1 MAETLSSNLFYNYY
15 FLDSLDIKSLDFNFS
30 NETILAILLFG
41 VTNNILYAY
50 IMLKR
55 TAEGWCGMDIFC
67 KEVKPYEC
75 LNINRVQFW
84 LRIMKEHSLF
94 MKLGFACSDTEL
106 ICEAEKFYNTFECFE
121 KQISKIKCD
130 EEFKIFVCKVMDAV
144 KEIFSFKRHVLQLLI
159 ECQIGGYN
167 YPLLIDHIS
176 REAMYFLKLLQK
188 IKDGDMKHPVDSI
201 VSDNVFWL
209 RHMADHARFIAGLL
223 DPSERGFVEKANAFA
238 LQFEQLQLQARDLD
252 SMLWHFC
259 PNNNLIRFEQD
270 VTKATLQLRDFKK
283 AARDLISC
291 CKVISL
297 IPPLLAD
304 HVLREAEYF
313 LEVLEQI
320 KHDIPNMAGKIV
332 TCDY

>member
-1 MAETLSSNLFYNYY
+1 
-15 FLDSLDIKSLDFNFS
+15 
-30 NETILAILLFG
+30 
-41 VTNNILYAY
+41 
-50 IMLKR
+50 
-55 TAEGWCGMDIFC
+55 MDIFC
-67 KEVKPYEC
+67 RDVAQYEC
-75 LNINRVQFW
+75 LNMKRVQFW

-106 ICEAEKFYNTFECFE
+106 IRQAEEFYHVFEDLE
-121 KQISKIKCD
+121 KRSCRIKCD
-130 EEFKIFVCKVMDAV
+130 EEFINFVSKIIVAV
-144 KEIFSFKRHVLQLLI
+144 NNIFAFKRHVLHLLI

-176 REAMYFLKLLQK
+176 REAMYFLKLLEK
-188 IKDGDMKHPVDSI
+188 IQDGDMACPVDSI
-201 VSDNVFWL
+201 FSDNVFWL

-223 DPSERGFVEKANAFA
+223 DPSERSFVEKANAFA
-238 LQFEQLQLQARDLD
+238 VQFEQLQLQARDLD
-252 SMLWHFC
+252 SMLWHFQ
-259 PNNNLIRFEQD
+259 PNNDLIRFEKD
-270 VTKATLQLRDFKK
+270 VTQATVQIRDFKE
-283 AARDLISC
+283 AARDLISS

-320 KHDIPNMAGKIV
+320 KHDLPKMDAKII

>member
-1 MAETLSSNLFYNYY
+1 
-15 FLDSLDIKSLDFNFS
+15 
-30 NETILAILLFG
+30 
-41 VTNNILYAY
+41 
-50 IMLKR
+50 
-55 TAEGWCGMDIFC
+55 MDIFC
-67 KEVKPYEC
+67 REVKPYEC
-75 LNINRVQFW
+75 LNMRRVQFW

-106 ICEAEKFYNTFECFE
+106 ICQAEEFYNVFADLE
-121 KQISKIKCD
+121 KHSCNIKCD
-130 EEFKIFVCKVMDAV
+130 EEFMAFVCRIMVAV
-144 KEIFSFKRHVLQLLI
+144 KNIFAFKRHVLHLLI
-159 ECQIGGYN
+159 ECQIGGSN

-176 REAMYFLKLLQK
+176 REAMYFLKLLQT
-188 IKDGDMKHPVDSI
+188 IQDGDMKYPVDSI

-223 DPSERGFVEKANAFA
+223 DPSERGFVEQANAFA
-238 LQFEQLQLQARDLD
+238 VQFEQLQLQARDLD

-259 PNNNLIRFEQD
+259 PNNDLIRFEKD
-270 VTKATLQLRDFKK
+270 VTQATMQIRDFKE
-283 AARDLISC
+283 AARDLISA

-320 KHDIPNMAGKIV
+320 QHDIPKMDGKIV